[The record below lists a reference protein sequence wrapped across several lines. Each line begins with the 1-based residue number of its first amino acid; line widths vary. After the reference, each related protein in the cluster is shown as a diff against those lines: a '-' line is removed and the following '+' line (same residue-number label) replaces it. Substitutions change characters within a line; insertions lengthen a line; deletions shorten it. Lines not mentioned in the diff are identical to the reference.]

1 MQARTFEMQLGG
13 RTLTVETGKYAEQ
26 AGGSC
31 LVRCGD
37 TAVLVCATVAK
48 TARDGVDFLPL
59 SVEFEEK
66 LYSVG
71 KIPGA
76 TPLPSYV
83 EWTAKTVRWIL
94 PDLEIFNIRSVV
106 VHGLPLPDMY
116 LFWSTLHGIGWTV
129 FLMALSSVWFS
140 RRDFV

>member
-1 MQARTFEMQLGG
+1 MQRTFEMEIGG
-13 RTLTVETGKYAEQ
+13 RKWTVETGKYAEQ

-48 TARDGVDFLPL
+48 APRDGVDFLPL

-71 KIPGA
+71 KIPA
-76 TPLPSYV
+76 V
-83 EWTAKTVRWIL
+83 
-94 PDLEIFNIRSVV
+94 
-106 VHGLPLPDMY
+106 
-116 LFWSTLHGIGWTV
+116 
-129 FLMALSSVWFS
+129 SSS
-140 RRDFV
+140 GRAARRKRRC

>member
-71 KIPGA
+71 KIPGGFIKREGRPSEKA
-76 TPLPSYV
+76 ILTSRLIDRPIRPLFPQ
-83 EWTAKTVRWIL
+83 
-94 PDLEIFNIRSVV
+94 
-106 VHGLPLPDMY
+106 GLL
-116 LFWSTLHGIGWTV
+116 
-129 FLMALSSVWFS
+129 
-140 RRDFV
+140 